1 MAKRTISYI
10 ELEKYV
16 RQGLGVVQIAKKIGV
31 TKGAVSK
38 ALKRLEVGITKDV
51 ALRTA
56 PKIADKKIDAMAQ
69 LSKINQSIHKEL
81 KYLEEEIDKSTSQE
95 ERISLQDQKLKHTA
109 EIRKELNL
117 LLSIISTLYNAEE
130 VSAFQRITLEEIG
143 HAAPEVRQRI
153 LERLNEI
160 RATRSTLSLS

>member
-16 RQGLGVVQIAKKIGV
+16 RQGFGVSQIARAMGV
-31 TKGAVSK
+31 SKGGVSK
-38 ALKRLEVGITKDV
+38 ALKRMEVGITKDV
-51 ALRTA
+51 ALRSA
-56 PKIADKKIDAMAQ
+56 PQIADEKINAMAQ

-81 KYLEEEIDKSTSQE
+81 EYLEEEIDKSVTQE

-130 VSAFQRITLEEIG
+130 VSAFQRIVLEEINCVS
-143 HAAPEVRQRI
+143 PEIKQRI
-153 LERLNEI
+153 LERLNEV
-160 RATRSTLSLS
+160 RAVRSTLQLN